1 MKLVAFCLLAFYCCT
16 LAMPAPT
23 KTQRKLEEALFELQ
37 KFNKTITVSIANI
50 AFIALHTFC
59 IVFSTCS
66 DCKAHPSES
75 VDEFLNQLQSLL
87 QKVKSLSYLTAL
99 FKSKVYLYAF
109 IFLQ

>member
-1 MKLVAFCLLAFYCCT
+1 MKLVAFCLLALYCCT

-23 KTQRKLEEALFELQ
+23 KSWTQRKLEETLSELQ
-37 KFNKTITVSIANI
+37 KFNETITVSIANI

-59 IVFSTCS
+59 ISACS

-109 IFLQ
+109 IFQQ